1 MQRSYLC
8 SPCPCLSVCV
18 QEGLMKNTPRKNNYF
33 PSPAGC
39 ADPTSGHSEAK
50 RRFDEVRFTR
60 YLLARRYG
68 TFHHPTV
75 T

>member
-1 MQRSYLC
+1 
-8 SPCPCLSVCV
+8 
-18 QEGLMKNTPRKNNYF
+18 MKNTPRKNNYF
-33 PSPAGC
+33 PSPAGR